1 MALRIKLKN
10 SVVQDRI
17 PTTSDLPAVGELAV
31 NANINSI
38 GGFMR
43 ASDNTIVKI
52 FGPGSLSTPAASDTV
67 AGISELATNAETT
80 GGTATDKVVT
90 PAGLNAVT
98 VAERS
103 TSNSTY
109 LALTGGSL
117 SGGLTVSGTVA
128 ATALSGD
135 GSALTSIAANALT
148 GTIQDARF
156 PATLPTASGENLTS
170 IPAGELTGTVADA
183 RITSLTASKLTGA
196 LPAID
201 GSALTNLPAGGLSNI
216 VDDTTPQLG
225 GNLDVQGNEINT
237 STTDANII
245 LNPNGAGVVEIKGD
259 GTSNG
264 NVGTLQLNCSN
275 NNHGVKIKSPPHSAG
290 ASYTLTLPNT
300 DGNANQVLKTDGS
313 GGLDWVDQASG
324 GLSSDSRFNVLGG
337 TDAGGNLNLSH
348 STSFYA
354 GYNVFIGHEVAKN
367 AVTTYSNTVIGYQ
380 AFYTEQSNGNS
391 NTAVGRKTLYTNN
404 GGSFSAAFGSQ
415 ALENSTGNK
424 NCAFG
429 YLAGNNI
436 TSGINNICIGASVN
450 ASSATVSNEVTIGDS
465 NITKFRIPG
474 LDGFEIDDN
483 GTIDLGGAINENVF
497 AITDASSVALD
508 PDNGMVQTWTLG
520 ANRTA
525 TDSLTSGQSMLLI
538 VTATTNNYTLT
549 WPSMKWNG
557 GSAPTLGGTD
567 PVAIELFKVGGQLY
581 GANIG
586 ELS

>member
-43 ASDNTIVKI
+43 ASDNSIVKI

-135 GSALTSIAANALT
+135 GSALTSI
-148 GTIQDARF
+148 
-156 PATLPTASGENLTS
+156 
-170 IPAGELTGTVADA
+170 PAGELTGTVADA

-201 GSALTNLPAGGLSNI
+201 GSALTHLPAAGLSNI

-237 STTDANII
+237 STTDGNIV
-245 LNPNGAGVVEIKGD
+245 LNPNGAGVVEVKGD
-259 GTSNG
+259 RTSNG
-264 NVGTLQLNCSN
+264 NVGTL
-275 NNHGVKIKSPPHSAG
+275 
-290 ASYTLTLPNT
+290 
-300 DGNANQVLKTDGS
+300 
-313 GGLDWVDQASG
+313 
-324 GLSSDSRFNVLGG
+324 
-337 TDAGGNLNLSH
+337 
-348 STSFYA
+348 
-354 GYNVFIGHEVAKN
+354 
-367 AVTTYSNTVIGYQ
+367 
-380 AFYTEQSNGNS
+380 
-391 NTAVGRKTLYTNN
+391 
-404 GGSFSAAFGSQ
+404 
-415 ALENSTGNK
+415 
-424 NCAFG
+424 
-429 YLAGNNI
+429 
-436 TSGINNICIGASVN
+436 
-450 ASSATVSNEVTIGDS
+450 
-465 NITKFRIPG
+465 
-474 LDGFEIDDN
+474 
-483 GTIDLGGAINENVF
+483 
-497 AITDASSVALD
+497 
-508 PDNGMVQTWTLG
+508 
-520 ANRTA
+520 
-525 TDSLTSGQSMLLI
+525 
-538 VTATTNNYTLT
+538 
-549 WPSMKWNG
+549 
-557 GSAPTLGGTD
+557 
-567 PVAIELFKVGGQLY
+567 
-581 GANIG
+581 
-586 ELS
+586 